1 MKIFCTFPAVNI
13 SKLNFWLVICICIVK
28 DIVWT
33 TLKAIF
39 SIFRFVCTLRF
50 QIFKELYLIL
60 NIVLSLQIIHQ
71 WKDFRKAFRWCI
83 NLNLKK
89 MYPYDW
95 FCGPGA
101 NLFNQI
107 SALPTTTMQCMQ
119 YTVLDDTKSACS
131 LCYCSTARANATE
144 WSYGRT
150 ARNKEEERTAEEC
163 GGDGP
168 AVHEQKQA
176 FYDGRAGL
184 TCLFVCFL
192 LHFIFRNLES

>member
-1 MKIFCTFPAVNI
+1 MTG
-13 SKLNFWLVICICIVK
+13 
-28 DIVWT
+28 
-33 TLKAIF
+33 
-39 SIFRFVCTLRF
+39 FVS
-50 QIFKELYLIL
+50 Y
-60 NIVLSLQIIHQ
+60 
-71 WKDFRKAFRWCI
+71 A
-83 NLNLKK
+83 
-89 MYPYDW
+89 YDYDL
-95 FCGPGA
+95 A
-101 NLFNQI
+101 NMFNQI

-176 FYDGRAGL
+176 SYDGRAGL
-184 TCLFVCFL
+184 TCLLPVFF
-192 LHFIFRNLES
+192 FFT